1 MEEKYFNNYN
11 LTDEEILNIIEQ
23 SLPIINKNSKI
34 NGVIDE
40 DLKQDIIVNIYEQL
54 KSKRKNK

>member
-1 MEEKYFNNYN
+1 MKEQYFNNYN
-11 LTDEEILNIIEQ
+11 LTDEEILSIIEQ
-23 SLPIINKNSKI
+23 SLPIINRNSKI

-54 KSKRKNK
+54 KSKRKDK

>member
-11 LTDEEILNIIEQ
+11 LTDEEILSIIEQ
-23 SLPIINKNSKI
+23 SLPVINKNSKI

-54 KSKRKNK
+54 KSKRKK

>member
-11 LTDEEILNIIEQ
+11 LTDEEILSIIEQ
-23 SLPIINKNSKI
+23 SLPVINRNSKI
-34 NGVIDE
+34 NGVVDE

-54 KSKRKNK
+54 RSKRKNK